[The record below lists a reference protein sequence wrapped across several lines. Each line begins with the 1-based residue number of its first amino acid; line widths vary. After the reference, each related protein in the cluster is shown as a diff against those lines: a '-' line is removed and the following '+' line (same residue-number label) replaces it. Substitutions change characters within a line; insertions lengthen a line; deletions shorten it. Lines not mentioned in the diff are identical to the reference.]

1 MVKIILGV
9 DGMMCPHCEAH
20 VNEDINKAFKVESVV
35 SDHSAKTTTI
45 TAAEALP
52 EEELRRV
59 IDEAGYKMTSYSCEA
74 V

>member
-1 MVKIILGV
+1 MVKITLGV
-9 DGMMCPHCEAH
+9 EGMMCPHCEAH
-20 VNEDINKAFKVESVV
+20 VNEDISKAFAVESVV

-52 EEELRRV
+52 EDALRKV
-59 IDEAGYKMTSYSCEA
+59 IEGTGYKMTSYSCEA